1 MIIRGNNWS
10 RSRKNILVLVI
21 LGYILL
27 LFFGLRSCT
36 NHLILNPLQ
45 RTAEVQQQLIRAEG
59 LTEQESVSG
68 IIELTE
74 SSSHQGQV
82 DYALIHNSQIL
93 WEDFSDSNRLQLI
106 RTSLKDVET
115 EGIYSQ
121 ANNRGYTVLA
131 PISIED
137 EVYNFIKYYS
147 KSLFEAERREIN
159 LGIALI
165 ILGTLLL
172 LGIILRW
179 LNWTLAEPIQTITE
193 GVEKLQAGDYS
204 YEYTMPYYHE
214 LDSLGDA
221 MTRLSEVLK
230 ERKSDLE
237 ASRQRLSL
245 LLDHLNLGVILI
257 DESGSIQLMNPEA
270 KAIINLDEIPPGRS
284 YQSLLKSYSLI
295 EMIDNAIAQD
305 QQLNEEI
312 EIFIPQ
318 LRYIDVT
325 IIPYSDK
332 LIETDSVLVLLY
344 DITQIRRL
352 ETVRTE
358 FVANASHEL
367 RTPVTAIKGFTE
379 TLLNGAMES
388 PELNKK
394 FISIIYKES
403 NRLEI
408 LINDI
413 LELSRV
419 EKQVEKNITD
429 PVNLS
434 TVLERV
440 MTVFREAASEKG
452 IVLSLSGVTDLKLF
466 VDEHRLEQIF
476 INLIEN
482 GINYSDKGG
491 EIEIRVSHDDEMV
504 SIQVED
510 QGMGIPPE
518 DQARVFERFYR
529 VDKGRS
535 RHSGGTGL
543 GLSIV
548 RNLIKNLGGT
558 ISLESTQYVGSIFT
572 VKLPFR
578 PQEEID

>member
-1 MIIRGNNWS
+1 MILRRGNLS
-10 RSRKNILVLVI
+10 RSRRIILGLVVLV
-21 LGYILL
+21 YIIL
-27 LFFGLRSCT
+27 LFFGLRIWT
-36 NHLILNPLQ
+36 NDLIINPLE
-45 RTAEVQQQLIRAEG
+45 RTIQVQEQVLQAEG
-59 LTEQESVSG
+59 ITEQDAVSD

-74 SSSHQGQV
+74 SPSHEGRV
-82 DYALIHNSQIL
+82 DYALIHENQLL
-93 WEDFSDSNRLQLI
+93 WESFQDSNRLQLI
-106 RTSLKDVET
+106 RSSLREVET
-115 EGIYSQ
+115 DGIYSR
-121 ANNRGYTVLA
+121 ASNRGYTVVA
-131 PISIED
+131 PLTIEAED
-137 EVYNFIKYYS
+137 YQLIKFYP
-147 KSLFEAERREIN
+147 KSLFGSERQEIN
-159 LGIALI
+159 IRIALV
-165 ILGTLLL
+165 ILSTLLL
-172 LGIILRW
+172 LGFLHKW
-179 LNWTLAEPIQTITE
+179 VKWTLTEPIQSLTE
-193 GVEKLQAGDYS
+193 GIEKLNDGDYS
-204 YEYTMPYYHE
+204 YEYMGPFDNQ
-214 LDSLGDA
+214 LDPLGRA
-221 MTRLSEVLK
+221 MTQLSVVLRD
-230 ERKSDLE
+230 RKSVLE

-257 DESGSIQLMNPEA
+257 DQSGAIQLMNPEA
-270 KAIINLDEIPPGRS
+270 KAIINLEEIPPGRS

-295 EMIDNAIAQD
+295 DMIDKAIAQN

-312 EIFIPQ
+312 EVFIPQ
-318 LRYIDVT
+318 SRFIDVT

-352 ETVRTE
+352 ETIRTE

-388 PELNKK
+388 PELNEK

-419 EKQVEKNITD
+419 EKQVEQKITD
-429 PVNLS
+429 PVNLA

-440 MTVFREAASEKG
+440 MNVFHEAASEKG
-452 IVLSLSGVTDLKLF
+452 ISLRMVGDADFMLF

-491 EIEIRVSHDDEMV
+491 EIEVRVGHDDEMV
-504 SIQVED
+504 SIEVKD

-548 RNLIKNLGGT
+548 RNLLKNLGGT
-558 ISLESTQYVGSIFT
+558 ISLESTQNVGSTFT
-572 VKLPFR
+572 VKLPLH
-578 PQEEID
+578 PPSEL